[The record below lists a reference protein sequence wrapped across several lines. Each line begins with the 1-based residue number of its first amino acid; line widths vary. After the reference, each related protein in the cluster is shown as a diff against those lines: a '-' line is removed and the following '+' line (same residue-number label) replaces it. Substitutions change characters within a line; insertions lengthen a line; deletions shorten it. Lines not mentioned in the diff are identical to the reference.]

1 MHDPKLHMLRG
12 QLRLNC
18 LTEIRRKQLCITSA
32 CSRRN
37 IHIGERRKKKQ
48 GSDLVLA
55 YHHWLE
61 RDGEKNNN
69 IKEALCQSVHKE
81 VSRVLCTSKQI
92 TEKKK
97 RFALRHRCL
106 KAKCTR
112 EAFVRDAKFV
122 QNSQFCFF
130 MHDPWHVYQLC
141 WVEKLGI
148 NVKKV
153 KKKGKDFGICLQ
165 ENETRLAARNAVRT
179 TAIEARYRN

>member
-1 MHDPKLHMLRG
+1 MFPKKY
-12 QLRLNC
+12 
-18 LTEIRRKQLCITSA
+18 TYRRKK
-32 CSRRN
+32 
-37 IHIGERRKKKQ
+37 KKKQ

-153 KKKGKDFGICLQ
+153 KKKEKTLVFASKK
-165 ENETRLAARNAVRT
+165 TRHVWQQGMQCARQLLKRVIEISLKQLLRKHASLFTRSIKLAGF
-179 TAIEARYRN
+179 